1 MQIYVNYIKVCFHV
15 RKFIL
20 GPLLGLI
27 MPTSLVWA
35 QYVHPLDY
43 PKVPQVD
50 KIPSE
55 YFLNLQLESLFQL
68 LEQDADWIELKKE
81 AFISK
86 QDMKKIKLNDL
97 NSHEDDFGI
106 PEGFKTSKTSS
117 VLHPN
122 LVLNPSDKSSDPELD
137 HNFALT
143 NLIENSLKHIPTTQI
158 NNPIDPNLIDSSHQ
172 DELLEGIQ
180 TYPAHPKAF
189 FHDSSVNQ
197 TENSRTTAGKPKD
210 KHPTKTLSYSEV
222 LTSYPVYSGI
232 TSKKP
237 LLYYNIFEPDALEI
251 FTAFESTF
259 KIDTDLSGSESIQ
272 TPSLRQR
279 RAVYNSANAYNWEI
293 DDFDGSSISNST
305 LLSFDNSL
313 NAGNSDPKF
322 KLNVIANDG
331 IDSLEV
337 LAWGHIGGNAL
348 SDFSATNG
356 FKFLTHDKN
365 NTSISTGDVSGSF
378 DLRVTDPTTGQT
390 GIDSWLND
398 PSWHN
403 WGVWAADNG
412 DTREFFLTYDYNPL
426 GYSAVPEPSTYFMT
440 GALFCFIGFNR
451 TSRDTFKSMLSKA
464 FEHLKTKGN
473 LQSIQDRIS

>member
-1 MQIYVNYIKVCFHV
+1 MQIYVNYMKVCVHV

-20 GPLLGLI
+20 KPLIGLI

-35 QYVHPLDY
+35 QYVHPLDD

-55 YFLNLQLESLFQL
+55 YFLNFQLESPFQL

-81 AFISK
+81 AFISD

-117 VLHPN
+117 VLQPN

-210 KHPTKTLSYSEV
+210 KHPTEILSYNEV

-232 TSKKP
+232 TSSTP
-237 LLYYNIFEPDALEI
+237 LVYYNIFESETLES
-251 FTAFESTF
+251 FS
-259 KIDTDLSGSESIQ
+259 SENSYPE
-272 TPSLRQR
+272 TTYAVVSRQR
-279 RAVYNSANAYNWEI
+279 RLTTYVWEMTDFAVYDKDTANDFLDLTGYGGDDLMIVLKPLSSGSVAAGTAENGGATQGVASNMPVYLDSGIWSPSSRTYNDFMKITGTLPSSITIDASAVKYYMNWHYGDWDISTTDVSANHY
-293 DDFDGSSISNST
+293 
-305 LLSFDNSL
+305 
-313 NAGNSDPKF
+313 
-322 KLNVIANDG
+322 
-331 IDSLEV
+331 
-337 LAWGHIGGNAL
+337 
-348 SDFSATNG
+348 
-356 FKFLTHDKN
+356 
-365 NTSISTGDVSGSF
+365 
-378 DLRVTDPTTGQT
+378 DLV
-390 GIDSWLND
+390 
-398 PSWHN
+398 
-403 WGVWAADNG
+403 
-412 DTREFFLTYDYNPL
+412 Y
-426 GYSAVPEPSTYFMT
+426 YSAVPEPSTYFMT
-440 GALFCFIGFNR
+440 GILFCFIGCNR
-451 TSRDTFKSMLSKA
+451 STRNTIKTFFSKI
-464 FEHLKTKGN
+464 FMRWKTKD
-473 LQSIQDRIS
+473 IAEDVQDRIS

>member
-1 MQIYVNYIKVCFHV
+1 M
-15 RKFIL
+15 
-20 GPLLGLI
+20 
-27 MPTSLVWA
+27 
-35 QYVHPLDY
+35 HPLDY

-55 YFLNLQLESLFQL
+55 YFLNLQLESPFQL

-117 VLHPN
+117 VLQPN

-210 KHPTKTLSYSEV
+210 KHPTETLSYNEV

-232 TSKKP
+232 TSSTP
-237 LLYYNIFEPDALEI
+237 SVYYNIFEADALES
-251 FTAFESTF
+251 FS
-259 KIDTDLSGSESIQ
+259 SENSYPE
-272 TPSLRQR
+272 TTYAVVSRQR
-279 RAVYNSANAYNWEI
+279 RLTTYVWEMTDFAVYDKDTANDFLDLTGYGGDDLMIVLKPLSSGSVAAGTAENGGATQGVASNMPVYPDSGIWSPSSRTYNDFMKITGTLPSSITIDASAVKYYMNWHYGDWDISTTDVSANHY
-293 DDFDGSSISNST
+293 
-305 LLSFDNSL
+305 
-313 NAGNSDPKF
+313 
-322 KLNVIANDG
+322 
-331 IDSLEV
+331 
-337 LAWGHIGGNAL
+337 
-348 SDFSATNG
+348 
-356 FKFLTHDKN
+356 
-365 NTSISTGDVSGSF
+365 
-378 DLRVTDPTTGQT
+378 DLV
-390 GIDSWLND
+390 
-398 PSWHN
+398 
-403 WGVWAADNG
+403 
-412 DTREFFLTYDYNPL
+412 Y
-426 GYSAVPEPSTYFMT
+426 YSAVPEPSTYFMT
-440 GALFCFIGFNR
+440 GILFCFIGCNR
-451 TSRDTFKSMLSKA
+451 STRNTIKTFFSKI
-464 FEHLKTKGN
+464 FMRWKTKD
-473 LQSIQDRIS
+473 IAEDVQDRIS

>member
-1 MQIYVNYIKVCFHV
+1 MQIYVNYMKVCVHV

-55 YFLNLQLESLFQL
+55 YFLNLQLESPFQL

-117 VLHPN
+117 VLQPN
-122 LVLNPSDKSSDPELD
+122 LVLNPSNKSSDPELD

-197 TENSRTTAGKPKD
+197 TENSRTTAVKPKD
-210 KHPTKTLSYSEV
+210 KHPTEILSYNEV

-232 TSKKP
+232 TSSTP
-237 LLYYNIFEPDALEI
+237 LVYYNIFESETLES
-251 FTAFESTF
+251 FS
-259 KIDTDLSGSESIQ
+259 SENSYPE
-272 TPSLRQR
+272 TTYAVVSRQR
-279 RAVYNSANAYNWEI
+279 RLTTYVWEMTDFAVYDKDTANDFLDLTGYGGDDLMIVLKPLSSGSVAAGTAENGGATQGVASNMPVYPDSGIWSPSSRTYNDFMKITGTLPSSITIDASAVKYYMNWHYGDWDISTTDVSANHY
-293 DDFDGSSISNST
+293 
-305 LLSFDNSL
+305 
-313 NAGNSDPKF
+313 
-322 KLNVIANDG
+322 
-331 IDSLEV
+331 
-337 LAWGHIGGNAL
+337 
-348 SDFSATNG
+348 
-356 FKFLTHDKN
+356 
-365 NTSISTGDVSGSF
+365 
-378 DLRVTDPTTGQT
+378 DLV
-390 GIDSWLND
+390 
-398 PSWHN
+398 
-403 WGVWAADNG
+403 
-412 DTREFFLTYDYNPL
+412 Y
-426 GYSAVPEPSTYFMT
+426 YSAVPEPSTYFMT
-440 GALFCFIGFNR
+440 GILFCFIGCNR
-451 TSRDTFKSMLSKA
+451 STRNTIKTFFSKI
-464 FEHLKTKGN
+464 FMRWKTKD
-473 LQSIQDRIS
+473 IAEDVQDRIS

>member
-1 MQIYVNYIKVCFHV
+1 
-15 RKFIL
+15 
-20 GPLLGLI
+20 

-50 KIPSE
+50 IIPSE
-55 YFLNLQLESLFQL
+55 YYLNLQLESPFQL

-117 VLHPN
+117 VLQPN

-143 NLIENSLKHIPTTQI
+143 NLIENTLKHIPTAQI

-210 KHPTKTLSYSEV
+210 KHPTETLSYNEV

-232 TSKKP
+232 TSSTP
-237 LLYYNIFEPDALEI
+237 SVYYNIFESETLE
-251 FTAFESTF
+251 S
-259 KIDTDLSGSESIQ
+259 LSSENSYPE
-272 TPSLRQR
+272 TTYAVVSRQR
-279 RAVYNSANAYNWEI
+279 RLTTYVWEMTDFAVYDKDTANDFLDLTGYGGDDLMIVLKPLSSGSVAAGTAENGGATQGVASNMPVYPDSGIWSPSSRTYNDFMKITGTLPSSITIDASAVKYYMNWHYGDWDISTTDVSANHY
-293 DDFDGSSISNST
+293 
-305 LLSFDNSL
+305 
-313 NAGNSDPKF
+313 
-322 KLNVIANDG
+322 
-331 IDSLEV
+331 
-337 LAWGHIGGNAL
+337 
-348 SDFSATNG
+348 
-356 FKFLTHDKN
+356 
-365 NTSISTGDVSGSF
+365 
-378 DLRVTDPTTGQT
+378 DLV
-390 GIDSWLND
+390 
-398 PSWHN
+398 
-403 WGVWAADNG
+403 
-412 DTREFFLTYDYNPL
+412 Y
-426 GYSAVPEPSTYFMT
+426 YSAVPEPSTYFMT
-440 GALFCFIGFNR
+440 GALFCFIGCNR
-451 TSRDTFKSMLSKA
+451 SSRNTIKIFFSKV
-464 FEHLKTKGN
+464 FMRWKTKD
-473 LQSIQDRIS
+473 ITEDVQDRIS

>member
-55 YFLNLQLESLFQL
+55 YFLNLQLESPFQL

-81 AFISK
+81 AFISE

-97 NSHEDDFGI
+97 NSYEDDFGI

-117 VLHPN
+117 VLQPN

-197 TENSRTTAGKPKD
+197 TENSRTTAVKPKH
-210 KHPTKTLSYSEV
+210 KHPTEILSYNGV

-232 TSKKP
+232 TSSTP
-237 LLYYNIFEPDALEI
+237 LVYYNIFESETLES
-251 FTAFESTF
+251 FS
-259 KIDTDLSGSESIQ
+259 SENSYPE
-272 TPSLRQR
+272 TTYAVVSRQR
-279 RAVYNSANAYNWEI
+279 RLTTYVWEMTDFAVYDKDTANDFLDLTGYGGDDLMIVLKPLSSGSVAAGTAENGGATQGVASNMPVYPDSGIWSPSSRTYNDFMKITGTLPSSITIDASAVKYYMNWHYGDWDISTTDVSANHY
-293 DDFDGSSISNST
+293 
-305 LLSFDNSL
+305 
-313 NAGNSDPKF
+313 
-322 KLNVIANDG
+322 
-331 IDSLEV
+331 
-337 LAWGHIGGNAL
+337 
-348 SDFSATNG
+348 
-356 FKFLTHDKN
+356 
-365 NTSISTGDVSGSF
+365 
-378 DLRVTDPTTGQT
+378 DLV
-390 GIDSWLND
+390 
-398 PSWHN
+398 
-403 WGVWAADNG
+403 
-412 DTREFFLTYDYNPL
+412 Y
-426 GYSAVPEPSTYFMT
+426 YSAVPEPSTYFMT
-440 GALFCFIGFNR
+440 GALFCFIGCNR
-451 TSRDTFKSMLSKA
+451 SSRNTIKIFFSKV
-464 FEHLKTKGN
+464 FMRWKTKD
-473 LQSIQDRIS
+473 IAEDVQDRIS

>member
-1 MQIYVNYIKVCFHV
+1 
-15 RKFIL
+15 
-20 GPLLGLI
+20 

-50 KIPSE
+50 QIPSE
-55 YFLNLQLESLFQL
+55 YFLNFQLESPFHL

-210 KHPTKTLSYSEV
+210 KHPTETLSYNEV

-232 TSKKP
+232 TSSTP
-237 LLYYNIFEPDALEI
+237 SVYYNIFESETLE
-251 FTAFESTF
+251 S
-259 KIDTDLSGSESIQ
+259 LSSENSYPE
-272 TPSLRQR
+272 TTYAVVSRQR
-279 RAVYNSANAYNWEI
+279 RLTTYVWEMTDFAVYDKDTANDFLDLTGYGGDDLMIVLKPLSSGSVAAGTAENGGATQGVASNMPVYPDSGIWSPSSRTYNDFMKITGTLPSSITIDASAVKYYMNWHYGDWDISTTDVSANHY
-293 DDFDGSSISNST
+293 
-305 LLSFDNSL
+305 
-313 NAGNSDPKF
+313 
-322 KLNVIANDG
+322 
-331 IDSLEV
+331 
-337 LAWGHIGGNAL
+337 
-348 SDFSATNG
+348 
-356 FKFLTHDKN
+356 
-365 NTSISTGDVSGSF
+365 
-378 DLRVTDPTTGQT
+378 DLV
-390 GIDSWLND
+390 
-398 PSWHN
+398 
-403 WGVWAADNG
+403 
-412 DTREFFLTYDYNPL
+412 Y
-426 GYSAVPEPSTYFMT
+426 YSAVPEPSTYFMT
-440 GALFCFIGFNR
+440 GALFCFIGCNR
-451 TSRDTFKSMLSKA
+451 SSRNTIKIFFSKV
-464 FEHLKTKGN
+464 FMRWKTKDITEGV
-473 LQSIQDRIS
+473 QDRIS

>member
-1 MQIYVNYIKVCFHV
+1 MQIYVNYMKVCVHV

-55 YFLNLQLESLFQL
+55 YFLNLQLESPFQL

-117 VLHPN
+117 VLQPN

-210 KHPTKTLSYSEV
+210 KHPTETLSYNEV

-232 TSKKP
+232 TSSTP
-237 LLYYNIFEPDALEI
+237 SVYYNIFESETLE
-251 FTAFESTF
+251 S
-259 KIDTDLSGSESIQ
+259 LSSENSYPE
-272 TPSLRQR
+272 TTYAVVSRQR
-279 RAVYNSANAYNWEI
+279 RLTTYVWEMTDFAVYDKDTANDFLDLTGYGGDDLMIVLKPLSSGSVAAGTAENGGATQGVASNMPVYPDSGIWSPSSRTYNDFMKITGTLPSSITIDASAVKYYMNWHYGDWDISTTDVSANHY
-293 DDFDGSSISNST
+293 
-305 LLSFDNSL
+305 
-313 NAGNSDPKF
+313 
-322 KLNVIANDG
+322 
-331 IDSLEV
+331 
-337 LAWGHIGGNAL
+337 
-348 SDFSATNG
+348 
-356 FKFLTHDKN
+356 
-365 NTSISTGDVSGSF
+365 
-378 DLRVTDPTTGQT
+378 DLV
-390 GIDSWLND
+390 
-398 PSWHN
+398 
-403 WGVWAADNG
+403 
-412 DTREFFLTYDYNPL
+412 Y
-426 GYSAVPEPSTYFMT
+426 YSAVPEPSTYFMT
-440 GALFCFIGFNR
+440 GILFCFIGCNR
-451 TSRDTFKSMLSKA
+451 STRNTIKTFFSKI
-464 FEHLKTKGN
+464 FMRWKTKD
-473 LQSIQDRIS
+473 IAEDVQDRIS

>member
-1 MQIYVNYIKVCFHV
+1 MQIYVNYIKVCVHV

-50 KIPSE
+50 KIPSG
-55 YFLNLQLESLFQL
+55 YYLNLQLESPFQL

-81 AFISK
+81 AFISE
-86 QDMKKIKLNDL
+86 QDMKKIKLKDL
-97 NSHEDDFGI
+97 NSYEDDFGI

-210 KHPTKTLSYSEV
+210 KHPTETLSYNEV

-232 TSKKP
+232 TSSTP
-237 LLYYNIFEPDALEI
+237 SVYYNIFESETLES
-251 FTAFESTF
+251 FS
-259 KIDTDLSGSESIQ
+259 SENSYPE
-272 TPSLRQR
+272 TTYAVVSRQR
-279 RAVYNSANAYNWEI
+279 RLTTYVWEMTDFAVYDKDTANDFLDLTGYGGDDLMIVLKPLSSGSVAAGTAENGGATQGVASNMPVYPDSGIWSPSSRTYNDFMKITGTLPSSITIDASAVKYYMNWHYGDWDISTTDVSANHY
-293 DDFDGSSISNST
+293 
-305 LLSFDNSL
+305 
-313 NAGNSDPKF
+313 
-322 KLNVIANDG
+322 
-331 IDSLEV
+331 
-337 LAWGHIGGNAL
+337 
-348 SDFSATNG
+348 
-356 FKFLTHDKN
+356 
-365 NTSISTGDVSGSF
+365 
-378 DLRVTDPTTGQT
+378 DLV
-390 GIDSWLND
+390 
-398 PSWHN
+398 
-403 WGVWAADNG
+403 
-412 DTREFFLTYDYNPL
+412 Y
-426 GYSAVPEPSTYFMT
+426 YSAVPEPSTYFMT
-440 GALFCFIGFNR
+440 GALFCFIGCNR
-451 TSRDTFKSMLSKA
+451 SSRNTIKIFFSKV
-464 FEHLKTKGN
+464 FMRWKTKD
-473 LQSIQDRIS
+473 ITEDVQDRIS

>member
-1 MQIYVNYIKVCFHV
+1 
-15 RKFIL
+15 
-20 GPLLGLI
+20 

-55 YFLNLQLESLFQL
+55 YFLNLQLESPFQL

-86 QDMKKIKLNDL
+86 QDMKKIKLKDL

-117 VLHPN
+117 VLQPN

-210 KHPTKTLSYSEV
+210 KHPTETLSYNEV

-232 TSKKP
+232 TSSTP
-237 LLYYNIFEPDALEI
+237 LVYYNIFESETLES
-251 FTAFESTF
+251 FS
-259 KIDTDLSGSESIQ
+259 SENSYPE
-272 TPSLRQR
+272 TTYAVVSRQR
-279 RAVYNSANAYNWEI
+279 RLTTYVWEMTDFAVYDKDTANDFLDLTGYGGDDLMIVLKPLSSGSVAAGTAENGSATQGVASNMPVYPDSGIWSPSSRTYNDFMKITGTLPSSITIDASAVKYYMNWHYGDWDISTTDVSANHY
-293 DDFDGSSISNST
+293 
-305 LLSFDNSL
+305 
-313 NAGNSDPKF
+313 
-322 KLNVIANDG
+322 
-331 IDSLEV
+331 
-337 LAWGHIGGNAL
+337 
-348 SDFSATNG
+348 
-356 FKFLTHDKN
+356 
-365 NTSISTGDVSGSF
+365 
-378 DLRVTDPTTGQT
+378 DLV
-390 GIDSWLND
+390 
-398 PSWHN
+398 
-403 WGVWAADNG
+403 
-412 DTREFFLTYDYNPL
+412 Y
-426 GYSAVPEPSTYFMT
+426 YSAVPEPSTYFMT
-440 GALFCFIGFNR
+440 GILFCFIGCNR
-451 TSRDTFKSMLSKA
+451 SSRNTIKTFFSKV
-464 FEHLKTKGN
+464 FMRWKTKVH
-473 LQSIQDRIS
+473 IEDVHDRIS

>member
-1 MQIYVNYIKVCFHV
+1 MCVHV

-55 YFLNLQLESLFQL
+55 YFLNLQLESPFQL

-210 KHPTKTLSYSEV
+210 KHPTETLSYNEV

-232 TSKKP
+232 TSSTP
-237 LLYYNIFEPDALEI
+237 SVYYNIFEADALDI
-251 FTAFESTF
+251 FS
-259 KIDTDLSGSESIQ
+259 SI
-272 TPSLRQR
+272 TPTMFDDENISPNAIASRGFSRQR
-279 RAVYNSANAYNWEI
+279 RVDYTYVWEMTDFNDSDNSEN
-293 DDFDGSSISNST
+293 DTLTFDGN
-305 LLSFDNSL
+305 
-313 NAGNSDPKF
+313 
-322 KLNVIANDG
+322 
-331 IDSLEV
+331 
-337 LAWGHIGGNAL
+337 
-348 SDFSATNG
+348 FSADTFNIVIKPLTGGARVGTGNNG
-356 FKFLTHDKN
+356 QDE
-365 NTSISTGDVSGSF
+365 NTSASQGVALNMPTYPDSGIWSPSTRTYSNFLQFNSSNVPTVNVDSSAVKYFMNWHYGDWSAQQVGNNF
-378 DLRVTDPTTGQT
+378 NLV
-390 GIDSWLND
+390 
-398 PSWHN
+398 
-403 WGVWAADNG
+403 
-412 DTREFFLTYDYNPL
+412 Y
-426 GYSAVPEPSTYFMT
+426 YSAVPEPSTYFMT
-440 GALFCFIGFNR
+440 GILFCFIGCNR
-451 TSRDTFKSMLSKA
+451 SSRNTIKIFFSKV
-464 FEHLKTKGN
+464 FMRWKTKD
-473 LQSIQDRIS
+473 ITEDVQDRIS

>member
-1 MQIYVNYIKVCFHV
+1 M
-15 RKFIL
+15 
-20 GPLLGLI
+20 
-27 MPTSLVWA
+27 
-35 QYVHPLDY
+35 HPLDY

-55 YFLNLQLESLFQL
+55 YFLNLQLESPFQL

-197 TENSRTTAGKPKD
+197 TENSRTTTGKPKD
-210 KHPTKTLSYSEV
+210 KHPTEILSYNEV

-232 TSKKP
+232 TSSTP
-237 LLYYNIFEPDALEI
+237 LVYYNIFESETLES
-251 FTAFESTF
+251 FS
-259 KIDTDLSGSESIQ
+259 SENSSPETTYAIN
-272 TPSLRQR
+272 SRQR
-279 RAVYNSANAYNWEI
+279 RVLHTYVWEMKDFANYTKNDGGEDDNDYLDLGNWTDGDTLKIILNPLSSGSVTVGTAENGSATQGVASNMPVFPDSGIWSPSTRTYNDFMKITGAYAPSPPSITVDASAMKYYMNWYYGDWSIET
-293 DDFDGSSISNST
+293 GSS
-305 LLSFDNSL
+305 
-313 NAGNSDPKF
+313 
-322 KLNVIANDG
+322 
-331 IDSLEV
+331 E
-337 LAWGHIGGNAL
+337 H
-348 SDFSATNG
+348 
-356 FKFLTHDKN
+356 
-365 NTSISTGDVSGSF
+365 
-378 DLRVTDPTTGQT
+378 
-390 GIDSWLND
+390 
-398 PSWHN
+398 
-403 WGVWAADNG
+403 
-412 DTREFFLTYDYNPL
+412 YNL
-426 GYSAVPEPSTYFMT
+426 VYYSAVPEPSTYFMI
-440 GALFCFIGFNR
+440 GALFCFIGCNSS
-451 TSRDTFKSMLSKA
+451 SRNTIKTFLSKA
-464 FEHLKTKGN
+464 FMHWKTKD
-473 LQSIQDRIS
+473 ITEDVQDRIS

>member
-1 MQIYVNYIKVCFHV
+1 
-15 RKFIL
+15 
-20 GPLLGLI
+20 

-55 YFLNLQLESLFQL
+55 YFLNFQLENPFQL
-68 LEQDADWIELKKE
+68 LEQDANWIQLNKE

-97 NSHEDDFGI
+97 NSHEDDFRI

-117 VLHPN
+117 VLQPN

-197 TENSRTTAGKPKD
+197 TENSRTTAVKPKH
-210 KHPTKTLSYSEV
+210 KHPTEILSYNEV

-232 TSKKP
+232 TSSTP
-237 LLYYNIFEPDALEI
+237 LVYYNIFESETLES
-251 FTAFESTF
+251 FS
-259 KIDTDLSGSESIQ
+259 SENSYPE
-272 TPSLRQR
+272 TTYAVVSRQR
-279 RAVYNSANAYNWEI
+279 RLTTYVWEMTDFAVYDKDTANDFLDLTGYGGDDLMIVLKPLSSGSVAAGTAENGGATQGVASNMPVYPDSGIWSPSSRTYNDFMKITGTLPSSITIDASALKYYMNWHYGDWDISTTDVSANHY
-293 DDFDGSSISNST
+293 
-305 LLSFDNSL
+305 
-313 NAGNSDPKF
+313 
-322 KLNVIANDG
+322 
-331 IDSLEV
+331 
-337 LAWGHIGGNAL
+337 
-348 SDFSATNG
+348 
-356 FKFLTHDKN
+356 
-365 NTSISTGDVSGSF
+365 
-378 DLRVTDPTTGQT
+378 DLV
-390 GIDSWLND
+390 
-398 PSWHN
+398 
-403 WGVWAADNG
+403 
-412 DTREFFLTYDYNPL
+412 Y
-426 GYSAVPEPSTYFMT
+426 YSAVPEPSTYFMT
-440 GALFCFIGFNR
+440 GALFCFIGCNR
-451 TSRDTFKSMLSKA
+451 ASRNTIKTFLSKI
-464 FEHLKTKGN
+464 FMRWKTKD
-473 LQSIQDRIS
+473 ITEDVQDRIS

>member
-1 MQIYVNYIKVCFHV
+1 
-15 RKFIL
+15 
-20 GPLLGLI
+20 

-55 YFLNLQLESLFQL
+55 YFLNLQLESPFQL
-68 LEQDADWIELKKE
+68 LEHDADWIELKKE

-117 VLHPN
+117 VLQPN
-122 LVLNPSDKSSDPELD
+122 LVLNPSNKSSDPELD

-210 KHPTKTLSYSEV
+210 KHPTETLSYNEV

-232 TSKKP
+232 TSSTP
-237 LLYYNIFEPDALEI
+237 SVYYNIFESETLE
-251 FTAFESTF
+251 S
-259 KIDTDLSGSESIQ
+259 LSSENSYPE
-272 TPSLRQR
+272 TTYAVVSRQR
-279 RAVYNSANAYNWEI
+279 RLTTYVWEMTDFAVYDKGTANDFLDLTVYGGDDLMIVLKPLSSGSVAAGTAENGGATQGVASNMPVYPDSGIWSPSSRTYNDFMKITGTLPSSITIDASAVKYYMNWHYGDWDISTTDVSANHY
-293 DDFDGSSISNST
+293 
-305 LLSFDNSL
+305 
-313 NAGNSDPKF
+313 
-322 KLNVIANDG
+322 
-331 IDSLEV
+331 
-337 LAWGHIGGNAL
+337 
-348 SDFSATNG
+348 
-356 FKFLTHDKN
+356 
-365 NTSISTGDVSGSF
+365 
-378 DLRVTDPTTGQT
+378 DLV
-390 GIDSWLND
+390 
-398 PSWHN
+398 
-403 WGVWAADNG
+403 
-412 DTREFFLTYDYNPL
+412 Y
-426 GYSAVPEPSTYFMT
+426 YSAVPEPSTYFMT
-440 GALFCFIGFNR
+440 GILFCFIGCNR
-451 TSRDTFKSMLSKA
+451 STRNTIKTFFSKI
-464 FEHLKTKGN
+464 FMRWKTKD
-473 LQSIQDRIS
+473 IAEDVQDRIS